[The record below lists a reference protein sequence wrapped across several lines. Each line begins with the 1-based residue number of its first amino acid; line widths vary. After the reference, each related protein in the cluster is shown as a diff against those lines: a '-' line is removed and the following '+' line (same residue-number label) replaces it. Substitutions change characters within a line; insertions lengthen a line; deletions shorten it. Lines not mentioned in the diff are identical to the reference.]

1 MSGTKTKGKRFDY
14 IPTSEDT
21 STKRQTKA
29 GNELTSVARGDGR
42 MEQDREQ
49 LNVRIPAMLKRRAV
63 SKAVLEG
70 MTIGEVIEKLLLEYI
85 A

>member
-1 MSGTKTKGKRFDY
+1 
-14 IPTSEDT
+14 
-21 STKRQTKA
+21 
-29 GNELTSVARGDGR
+29 